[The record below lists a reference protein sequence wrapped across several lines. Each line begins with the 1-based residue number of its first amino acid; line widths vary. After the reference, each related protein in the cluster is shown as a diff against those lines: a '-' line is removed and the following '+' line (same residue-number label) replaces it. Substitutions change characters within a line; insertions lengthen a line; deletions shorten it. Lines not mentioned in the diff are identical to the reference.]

1 MDLINGD
8 WLAELDC
15 KTVGISSNN
24 RAVGLIVLFPG
35 EGQNDLVT
43 CRRRRL
49 TSDEY
54 ALGADVVDEFAIDF
68 LVDHIINWN
77 HTFPSVIRTSAGH
90 KNVTCI
96 FHDAYPH
103 LLVNRSAASPF
114 VPSQLRDRYP
124 GIGVH
129 AQPFNVDCA
138 WTTRQKRRLK
148 KRLTSQYSNL
158 LANSYP
164 FDRYFFYFNI
174 YS

>member
-1 MDLINGD
+1 MYGD
-8 WLAELDC
+8 RLGELNC
-15 KTVGISSNN
+15 KAVGIGSNN

-35 EGQNDLVT
+35 ESKDDLVAG
-43 CRRRRL
+43 RWRRL
-49 TSDEY
+49 ASDED
-54 ALGADVVDEFAIDF
+54 AVGADVMNEFSMDF
-68 LVDHIINWN
+68 LVDDIINRN